1 MGDGAMKP
9 GQEVVRLVP
18 HRDESEASDYFE
30 TVRMANEFV
39 DANGCRSVSIV
50 VVADSGEIVTYSSS
64 KDRLGFLGALVVAIR
79 EMSE

>member
-1 MGDGAMKP
+1 MADEAMRP
-9 GQEVVRLVP
+9 GRGVMRLVP
-18 HRDESEASDYFE
+18 RRDESEASDYFE

-50 VVADSGEIVTYSSS
+50 VVADDGEIVTYSSS
-64 KDRLGFLGALVVAIR
+64 RDRLGFLGALVIALR